1 MSCNIITTLDFVREL
16 RHLSKRYRSIKDDV
30 AKLGEQLRA
39 NPTLGTD
46 LGGGIRKIRLAIGSK
61 GRGKSGGARV
71 ITYNIVAKVDG
82 NTVILVTI
90 YDKAEHS
97 SIEKREI
104 VALLKK
110 NGFLS

>member
-1 MSCNIITTLDFVREL
+1 MSCKIKYLPEFGHEL
-16 RHLSKRYRSIKDDV
+16 KRLSKHYRSIKDDY
-30 AKLGEQLRA
+30 ANLLQQLRA
-39 NPTLGTD
+39 NPTMGTELGS
-46 LGGGIRKIRLAIGSK
+46 GIRKIRMSISSK
-61 GRGKSGGARV
+61 GKGKSGGARV

-90 YDKAEHS
+90 YDKAERS